1 MKRVYLL
8 TLCILATAMLY
19 GCKSNQEQLHD
30 EFVSMYVDEEMNDN
44 DLTITELEG
53 EIEILEYILA
63 IKDDNEFAKAIEYI
77 WEYDEARMEW
87 LDELEIFE
95 DEEFRDAYNL
105 EEQADTFEE
114 QVYRRADRLDL

>member
-8 TLCILATAMLY
+8 TLCVLATAMLY

-30 EFVSMYVDEEMNDN
+30 EFISMYVDEEMNDN

>member
-30 EFVSMYVDEEMNDN
+30 EFISMYVDEEMNDN

-105 EEQADTFEE
+105 EEQADTFED
-114 QVYRRADRLDL
+114 QIDRRADRLDL

>member
-105 EEQADTFEE
+105 EEQADTFDH
-114 QVYRRADRLDL
+114 QIDRRADRLDL

>member
-19 GCKSNQEQLHD
+19 GCKSKQELLHD

-63 IKDDNEFAKAIEYI
+63 IKDDKEFAKAIEYI

>member
-53 EIEILEYILA
+53 EIEIMEYILA
-63 IKDDNEFAKAIEYI
+63 IKDDNEFAKAIDI
-77 WEYDEARMEW
+77 RMEW

>member
-30 EFVSMYVDEEMNDN
+30 EFVSMYVDEEVNDN

>member
-95 DEEFRDAYNL
+95 DEEFRDA
-105 EEQADTFEE
+105 
-114 QVYRRADRLDL
+114 

>member
-8 TLCILATAMLY
+8 TLCVLATAMLY

-95 DEEFRDAYNL
+95 DKEFRDAYNL

>member
-44 DLTITELEG
+44 DLIITELEG

>member
-8 TLCILATAMLY
+8 TLCVLATVMLY
-19 GCKSNQEQLHD
+19 GCKSKQEQLHD

>member
-44 DLTITELEG
+44 NLTITELEG

>member
-1 MKRVYLL
+1 MKRVYPL

-19 GCKSNQEQLHD
+19 SCKSNQEQLHD

>member
-8 TLCILATAMLY
+8 TLCVLATAMLY

>member
-1 MKRVYLL
+1 
-8 TLCILATAMLY
+8 MLY

>member
-114 QVYRRADRLDL
+114 QAYRRADRLDL

>member
-44 DLTITELEG
+44 NLTIAELEG

>member
-77 WEYDEARMEW
+77 WEYDEARMQW

>member
-30 EFVSMYVDEEMNDN
+30 EFVSVYVDEEMNDN

>member
-44 DLTITELEG
+44 NLTITELEG

-105 EEQADTFEE
+105 EEQADTFED
-114 QVYRRADRLDL
+114 QIDRRADRLDL

>member
-1 MKRVYLL
+1 
-8 TLCILATAMLY
+8 
-19 GCKSNQEQLHD
+19 
-30 EFVSMYVDEEMNDN
+30 
-44 DLTITELEG
+44 
-53 EIEILEYILA
+53 
-63 IKDDNEFAKAIEYI
+63 
-77 WEYDEARMEW
+77 MEW

>member
-8 TLCILATAMLY
+8 TLCVLATAMLY

-77 WEYDEARMEW
+77 WGYDEARMEW

-105 EEQADTFEE
+105 EEQADTFED
-114 QVYRRADRLDL
+114 QIDRRADRLDL

>member
-44 DLTITELEG
+44 NLTITELEG

-77 WEYDEARMEW
+77 WEYDEVRMEW

-105 EEQADTFEE
+105 EEQADTFED
-114 QVYRRADRLDL
+114 QIDRRADRLDL

>member
-53 EIEILEYILA
+53 EIEILKYILA

>member
-8 TLCILATAMLY
+8 TLCVLATVMLY

>member
-53 EIEILEYILA
+53 EIEILENILA

>member
-19 GCKSNQEQLHD
+19 SCKSNQEQLHD